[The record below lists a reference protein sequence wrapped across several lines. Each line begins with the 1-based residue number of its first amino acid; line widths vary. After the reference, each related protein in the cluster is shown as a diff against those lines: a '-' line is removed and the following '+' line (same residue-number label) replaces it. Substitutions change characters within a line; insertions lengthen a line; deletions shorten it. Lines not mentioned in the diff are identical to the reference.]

1 MTMSSLLASRI
12 RINDDVLSQDL
23 NGEVVL
29 LNLKTGV
36 YFGLDPIGSRVW
48 ELFAGNGEV
57 ARILEVLLSE
67 YDVPRDR
74 LSEDL
79 VALITKL
86 QEHQLVT
93 VTGLA

>member
-79 VALITKL
+79 VALIRKL

>member
-86 QEHQLVT
+86 QKHQLVT

>member
-1 MTMSSLLASRI
+1 MTMSPLLASRI

-48 ELFAGNGEV
+48 ELLAGNAEV

-74 LSEDL
+74 CSEDL

-93 VTGLA
+93 VAGFP